1 MIIFQEILCLH
12 VSPLGVRPVPWP
24 RLPGGGQAA
33 ASSRGREAAE
43 GGLQNSSRGHLDPDP
58 LGPQACVQSKVVG
71 RKCKIN
77 L

>member
-12 VSPLGVRPVPWP
+12 VSLLGVRQVPWP

-33 ASSRGREAAE
+33 ASSRGWEAAE
-43 GGLQNSSRGHLDPDP
+43 GRLQNSSRGHMDTDP
-58 LGPQACVQSKVVG
+58 LGPQARVQSEVG
-71 RKCKIN
+71 RKYRIN